1 MFSRLS
7 ILYSA
12 VCDKHFK
19 EYTFKMSKCFIP
31 SSYSAILVLIWDAL
45 MYSQVLFLRYFVAT
59 YFSTSLLKNNYS
71 SIVFDVCY
79 CLLYISFPLVGL
91 LADVW
96 IGRYKAITG
105 DIIMCFLAWILAGI
119 GYIVKDVFDSHII
132 FYTLY
137 GFAYLL
143 ELVGYASFKANIVQ
157 YNIDQLVGASADEL
171 STVIYLHCFSI
182 PLALTV
188 LKLCRCLI
196 DSFILPSYIIS
207 GLSVSIVLVTHSLFK
222 HWLENISLI
231 DNPIKLIFRVLNYAR
246 KHKYPENRSALTYW
260 EEEVPSRLDLGKEKY
275 GGPFSEEEVENVKT
289 IFRMI
294 PLFISMIGLGCTDE
308 TYWNIMSGQAVKVSY
323 ISCFTSLNF
332 FNSLTP
338 TVLLVFYFLLRLCLH
353 KYIPSMLKKIGLGLL
368 FAVCSMA
375 SYTVILRFYG
385 TGNEPSYINNVLIIP
400 QILSGIAYFSTFS
413 ASFEFTIAQC
423 PVQMRG
429 VMVGM
434 CMASLGI
441 GYAININLQYPFGCN
456 NDVLCTS
463 FKYYATKTGIV
474 LLILI
479 VFVILAKYYKFRVR
493 ENEVNIHQI
502 VDDHYQRYME
512 QEEQYNIS

>member
-1 MFSRLS
+1 MAVSFMISSR
-7 ILYSA
+7 
-12 VCDKHFK
+12 
-19 EYTFKMSKCFIP
+19 
-31 SSYSAILVLIWDAL
+31 SAILVLIWDTL
-45 MYSQVLFLRYFVAT
+45 IYSQALFLTNFAGTTYISQHEKGYPPVAA
-59 YFSTSLLKNNYS
+59 

-79 CLLYISFPLVGL
+79 SLVYLSSPLVGL

-96 IGRYKAITG
+96 IGRYKAITAG
-105 DIIMCFLAWILAGI
+105 IITCFLAWIFAGI
-119 GYIVKDVFDSHII
+119 GYIVKELFELNSISYI
-132 FYTLY
+132 MY
-137 GFAYLL
+137 GLAYLL
-143 ELVGYASFKANIVQ
+143 ELVGYTSFKANIVQ

-171 STVIYLHCFSI
+171 STVIYWHCFSI
-182 PLALTV
+182 PLVLTV
-188 LKLCRCLI
+188 LQLCRCLT

-207 GLSVSIVLVTHSLFK
+207 GVSVSIVLVTHSFFK
-222 HWLENISLI
+222 HWLENIFLI
-231 DNPIKLIFRVLNYAR
+231 DNPIKLIVGVLNYAR

-260 EEEVPSRLDLGKEKY
+260 EKEVPSRLDLGKEKY

-308 TYWNIMSGQAVKVSY
+308 VYWKVTLGQVRQDHVKISY
-323 ISCFTSLNF
+323 ISCITSLKF
-332 FNSLTP
+332 FMFITQMIL
-338 TVLLVFYFLLRLCLH
+338 FICYFLLRLCLY
-353 KYIPSMLKKIGLGLL
+353 KYIPSMLKKIVLGLL
-368 FAVCSMA
+368 FAVCSTV

-385 TGNEPSYINNVLIIP
+385 NEASYNNVLIIP
-400 QILSGIAYFSTFS
+400 QILFGITDFLIFPAFV
-413 ASFEFTIAQC
+413 EFTIAQC
-423 PVQMRG
+423 PAQMRG

-434 CMASLGI
+434 GMASIGI
-441 GYAININLQYPFGCN
+441 GYAININVQYPFDCT

-479 VFVILAKYYKFRVR
+479 VFVIVAKYYKFRVR

-512 QEEQYNIS
+512 QEEQYNHS

>member
-1 MFSRLS
+1 MKKSFV
-7 ILYSA
+7 I
-12 VCDKHFK
+12 
-19 EYTFKMSKCFIP
+19 
-31 SSYSAILVLIWDAL
+31 SSSSAILVLIWDAL
-45 MYSQVLFLRYFVAT
+45 IYSQLLFVRYSVAT
-59 YFSTSLLKNNYS
+59 YLSISHLENKYS
-71 SIVFDVCY
+71 RIVPDVCY
-79 CLLYISFPLVGL
+79 CLLFLSFPLVGL

-96 IGRYKAITG
+96 IGRYKAITAG
-105 DIIMCFLAWILAGI
+105 IIMCFLAWILAGI
-119 GYIVKDVFDSHII
+119 GYIVKDLFEFNSISFI
-132 FYTLY
+132 LY
-137 GFAYLL
+137 GLAYLL
-143 ELVGYASFKANIVQ
+143 ELVGYTSFKANIVQ

-171 STVIYLHCFSI
+171 STVIFLHCFSI
-182 PLALTV
+182 PLAYVV
-188 LKLCRCLI
+188 LQLCRCLT
-196 DSFILPSYIIS
+196 DTFILPSYIIS
-207 GLSVSIVLVTHSLFK
+207 GVSLCIVLVTHSLFK
-222 HWLENISLI
+222 QSLEKISLI
-231 DNPIKLIFRVLNYAR
+231 DNPIKLIVRVLNYAR

-294 PLFISMIGLGCTDE
+294 PLFISMIGLGCTE
-308 TYWNIMSGQAVKVSY
+308 EVYWNIMSGLAIKVSY

-332 FNSLTP
+332 FTFTTP
-338 TVLLVFYFLLRLCLH
+338 TVLLIFYLFLRLCLH

-375 SYTVILRFYG
+375 SYTIILRVY
-385 TGNEPSYINNVLIIP
+385 GNEPSLVIIIPHVLI
-400 QILSGIAYFSTFS
+400 GITNFLIFPAFV
-413 ASFEFTIAQC
+413 EFTIAQC

-434 CMASLGI
+434 CITSIGI
-441 GYAININLQYPFGCN
+441 GYAININIKYPFGCT
-456 NDVLCTS
+456 NDVLCTR

-502 VDDHYQRYME
+502 VDDHYQKYME
-512 QEEQYNIS
+512 QEEQNENQDY

>member
-1 MFSRLS
+1 M
-7 ILYSA
+7 A
-12 VCDKHFK
+12 
-19 EYTFKMSKCFIP
+19 KCFIAF
-31 SSYSAILVLIWDAL
+31 SFSAILVLIWDAL
-45 MYSQVLFLRYFVAT
+45 MYLQLIFMRYSVAT
-59 YFSTSLLKNNYS
+59 YLSTAHLENKYS
-71 SIVFDVCY
+71 RIVVDVCY
-79 CLLYISFPLVGL
+79 CLLFLSFPLVGL

-96 IGRYKAITG
+96 IGRYKAITAG
-105 DIIMCFLAWILAGI
+105 IIMCFLAWIFAGM
-119 GYIVKDVFDSHII
+119 GYIVKELFELNSISYI
-132 FYTLY
+132 LY
-137 GFAYLL
+137 GLAYLL
-143 ELVGYASFKANIVQ
+143 ELVGYTSFKANIVQ

-171 STVIYLHCFSI
+171 STVIYWHCFSI
-182 PLALTV
+182 PLAFVV
-188 LKLCRCLI
+188 LQLCRCLT

-207 GLSVSIVLVTHSLFK
+207 GVSVSVVLVTHSFFK
-222 HWLENISLI
+222 QSLENISLI
-231 DNPIKLIFRVLNYAR
+231 DNPIKLIVRVLNYAR

-308 TYWNIMSGQAVKVSY
+308 AYWSIMSGQAAIKVF
-323 ISCFTSLNF
+323 ISCITSLNF
-332 FNSLTP
+332 FKFITP
-338 TVLLVFYFLLRLCLH
+338 TLLLFFYFLLRLCFH

-368 FAVCSMA
+368 FAVCSTVC
-375 SYTVILRFYG
+375 YTVILRFYG
-385 TGNEPSYINNVLIIP
+385 NEPSYNNVLIIP
-400 QILSGIAYFSTFS
+400 QILSGIAIFLIFP
-413 ASFEFTIAQC
+413 ACFEFTIAQC

-434 CMASLGI
+434 CMASIRI
-441 GYAININLQYPFGCN
+441 GYAININIKYPFGCT
-456 NDVLCTS
+456 NDVFCSS

-479 VFVILAKYYKFRVR
+479 VFVIVAKYYKFRVR

-512 QEEQYNIS
+512 QEEQYNYEQ

>member
-1 MFSRLS
+1 M
-7 ILYSA
+7 
-12 VCDKHFK
+12 
-19 EYTFKMSKCFIP
+19 TKCFIP
-31 SSYSAILVLIWDAL
+31 SSSSAILVLIWDAL
-45 MYSQVLFLRYFVAT
+45 MYSQVLFLRYFTGTTYGNDYLPVVA
-59 YFSTSLLKNNYS
+59 

-79 CLLYISFPLVGL
+79 FLVFLSFPLVGL

-96 IGRYKAITG
+96 IGRYKAITAG
-105 DIIMCFLAWILAGI
+105 IIMCFLAWIFAGI
-119 GYIVKDVFDSHII
+119 GYIVTEFSSISFI
-132 FYTLY
+132 LY
-137 GFAYLL
+137 GLVYFL
-143 ELVGYASFKANIVQ
+143 ELVGYTSFKANIVQ

-171 STVIYLHCFSI
+171 STVIYWHCFSI
-182 PLALTV
+182 PLAFVV
-188 LKLCRCLI
+188 LQLCRCLI

-207 GLSVSIVLVTHSLFK
+207 GVLVSIVLVTHSFFK
-222 HWLENISLI
+222 KWLENISLI
-231 DNPIKLIFRVLNYAR
+231 DNPIKLIIRVLNYAR
-246 KHKYPENRSALTYW
+246 KHKHPESRSALTYW

-308 TYWNIMSGQAVKVSY
+308 VYWNIMLGQAVKVSY
-323 ISCFTSLNF
+323 ISCFTSLIF
-332 FNSLTP
+332 FKFLTL
-338 TVLLVFYFLLRLCLH
+338 TVLLFFYFLLRLCLH

-385 TGNEPSYINNVLIIP
+385 NNNVLIIP
-400 QILSGIAYFSTFS
+400 QILSGIAYALIFP
-413 ASFEFTIAQC
+413 ASLEFTIAQC

-434 CMASLGI
+434 CMASIGI
-441 GYAININLQYPFGCN
+441 GYAININVQYPFGCI

-463 FKYYATKTGIV
+463 FKYYAKTGIV

-512 QEEQYNIS
+512 QEEQYNMIS

>member
-1 MFSRLS
+1 MAVSFMISSR
-7 ILYSA
+7 
-12 VCDKHFK
+12 
-19 EYTFKMSKCFIP
+19 
-31 SSYSAILVLIWDAL
+31 SAILVLIWDAL
-45 MYSQVLFLRYFVAT
+45 MYSQVLFLRSTIFISPHEKDYPPMVA
-59 YFSTSLLKNNYS
+59 

-79 CLLYISFPLVGL
+79 CLFFLSFPLVGL

-96 IGRYKAITG
+96 IGRYKAITAG
-105 DIIMCFLAWILAGI
+105 IIMCFLAWIFAGI
-119 GYIVKDVFDSHII
+119 GHIVKDVFDFRSI
-132 FYTLY
+132 FFVLY
-137 GFAYLL
+137 GMAYLI
-143 ELVGYASFKANIVQ
+143 ELVGYTNFKANIVQ

-171 STVIYLHCFSI
+171 STVIYWHCFSI
-182 PLALTV
+182 PLVFAVLQLCHCLT
-188 LKLCRCLI
+188 
-196 DSFILPSYIIS
+196 DSFIPSYIIS
-207 GLSVSIVLVTHSLFK
+207 GVSVSIVLVTHSLFK

-231 DNPIKLIFRVLNYAR
+231 DNPIKLIVRVLNYAR

-289 IFRMI
+289 VFRMI

-308 TYWNIMSGQAVKVSY
+308 VYWKMTLGQSVKVSY
-323 ISCFTSLNF
+323 ISCFISLNF
-332 FNSLTP
+332 FMFITQM
-338 TVLLVFYFLLRLCLH
+338 LLFICYFLLRLCLH

-368 FAVCSMA
+368 FGVCSMA

-385 TGNEPSYINNVLIIP
+385 NKPSYNTVII
-400 QILSGIAYFSTFS
+400 ILSGIARFLIFP
-413 ASFEFTIAQC
+413 AGVEFTIAQC

-429 VMVGM
+429 MMVGV
-434 CMASLGI
+434 CIASIGI
-441 GYAININLQYPFGCN
+441 GYAININVRYPFGCT

-512 QEEQYNIS
+512 QEEQYINENQDY

>member
-1 MFSRLS
+1 M
-7 ILYSA
+7 A
-12 VCDKHFK
+12 VSF
-19 EYTFKMSKCFIP
+19 MI
-31 SSYSAILVLIWDAL
+31 SSHSAILVLVWDTL
-45 MYSQVLFLRYFVAT
+45 IYSQVLSLTNFAGTT
-59 YFSTSLLKNNYS
+59 YISQHEKDYPPVVSA
-71 SIVFDVCY
+71 SIVFDICY
-79 CLLYISFPLVGL
+79 FLVYLSFPLVGL

-96 IGRYKAITG
+96 IGRYKAITAG
-105 DIIMCFLAWILAGI
+105 IIMCFLAWIFAGI
-119 GYIVKDVFDSHII
+119 GYIVKSVFHFRSI
-132 FYTLY
+132 FFVLY
-137 GFAYLL
+137 GTAYLL
-143 ELVGYASFKANIVQ
+143 ELVGYTSFRANIVQ

-171 STVIYLHCFSI
+171 STVIYWHCFSI
-182 PLALTV
+182 PLVFSV
-188 LKLCRCLI
+188 LQLCRCLI

-207 GLSVSIVLVTHSLFK
+207 GVSVSIVLVTHSLFK

-231 DNPIKLIFRVLNYAR
+231 DNPIKLIVRVLNYAR

-308 TYWNIMSGQAVKVSY
+308 VYWKVTLGQDHVKVSY
-323 ISCFTSLNF
+323 ISCITSLNF
-332 FNSLTP
+332 FMFITQMIL
-338 TVLLVFYFLLRLCLH
+338 FICYFLLRLCLH

-385 TGNEPSYINNVLIIP
+385 NEASYNNVLIIL
-400 QILSGIAYFSTFS
+400 QILSGIAYFLIYPVFV
-413 ASFEFTIAQC
+413 EFTIAQC
-423 PVQMRG
+423 PAQMRG

-434 CMASLGI
+434 CMASIGI
-441 GYAININLQYPFGCN
+441 GYAININVQYPFGCT

-479 VFVILAKYYKFRVR
+479 VFVIFAKYYKFRVR

-512 QEEQYNIS
+512 QEEQYNYS

>member
-1 MFSRLS
+1 M
-7 ILYSA
+7 A
-12 VCDKHFK
+12 
-19 EYTFKMSKCFIP
+19 KCFIA
-31 SSYSAILVLIWDAL
+31 SSRSAILVLIWDAL
-45 MYSQVLFLRYFVAT
+45 MYSQLLFMRYSYLSSFH
-59 YFSTSLLKNNYS
+59 LENKYS
-71 SIVFDVCY
+71 SIVVDVCY
-79 CLLYISFPLVGL
+79 CLLFLSYPLVGL

-96 IGRYKAITG
+96 IGRYKAITAG
-105 DIIMCFLAWILAGI
+105 IIMCFLAWIFAGI
-119 GYIVKDVFDSHII
+119 GYIVKDLYEFNSISFV
-132 FYTLY
+132 LY
-137 GFAYLL
+137 GLAYLL
-143 ELVGYASFKANIVQ
+143 ELIGYTSFKANIVQ

-171 STVIYLHCFSI
+171 STVIYWHCFSI
-182 PLALTV
+182 PLAFVV
-188 LKLCRCLI
+188 LQLCRCLI

-207 GLSVSIVLVTHSLFK
+207 GISVSIVLVTQSLFK

-231 DNPIKLIFRVLNYAR
+231 DNPIKLIVRVFNYAR

-275 GGPFSEEEVENVKT
+275 GGQFSEEEVENVKT
-289 IFRMI
+289 IFHMI

-308 TYWNIMSGQAVKVSY
+308 VYWNIMSGKAVKVSY
-323 ISCFTSLNF
+323 IISCFTFLNF
-332 FNSLTP
+332 FKFLTP
-338 TVLLVFYFLLRLCLH
+338 TVLLVFYVLLKLCLH

-375 SYTVILRFYG
+375 FYTVILRFYG
-385 TGNEPSYINNVLIIP
+385 NEASYNSILIVP
-400 QILSGIAYFSTFS
+400 QILSGIAYFLTFS

-423 PVQMRG
+423 PAQMRG

-434 CMASLGI
+434 CMASIGI
-441 GYAININLQYPFGCN
+441 GFAININIKYPFGCT

-479 VFVILAKYYKFRVR
+479 AFVILAKYYKFRVR

-512 QEEQYNIS
+512 QEQQYMTESAHFKTTLTT

>member
-1 MFSRLS
+1 MTKS
-7 ILYSA
+7 
-12 VCDKHFK
+12 
-19 EYTFKMSKCFIP
+19 FIP
-31 SSYSAILVLIWDAL
+31 SSRSAILVLIWDTL
-45 MYSQVLFLRYFVAT
+45 MYSQALFLRYSVAT
-59 YFSTSLLKNNYS
+59 YFGTSLLKNNYS

-79 CLLYISFPLVGL
+79 CLLFLSTPLVGL

-96 IGRYKAITG
+96 IGRYKAITAG
-105 DIIMCFLAWILAGI
+105 IIMCFLSWIFAGI
-119 GYIVKDVFDSHII
+119 GNIVKDVFHFRSI
-132 FYTLY
+132 FFVLY
-137 GFAYLL
+137 GLAYLL
-143 ELVGYASFKANIVQ
+143 ELVGYTSFKANIVQ

-171 STVIYLHCFSI
+171 STVIYWHCFSI
-182 PLALTV
+182 PLVFGV
-188 LKLCRCLI
+188 LQLCRCLI

-207 GLSVSIVLVTHSLFK
+207 GVSVSVVLVTHSLFK

-231 DNPIKLIFRVLNYAR
+231 DNPIKLIVRVLNYAR

-294 PLFISMIGLGCTDE
+294 PLFISTIGLSCTDE
-308 TYWNIMSGQAVKVSY
+308 VYWNIMSGQAVKFSY
-323 ISCFTSLNF
+323 ISCFTSLNVF
-332 FNSLTP
+332 KFLTP
-338 TVLLVFYFLLRLCLH
+338 TVLLVFYLLLRLCLH

-368 FAVCSMA
+368 FAVCSTV

-385 TGNEPSYINNVLIIP
+385 NGASHNTVTLIIP
-400 QILSGIAYFSTFS
+400 QILSGIAYFLAVP
-413 ASFEFTIAQC
+413 ASLEFTIAQC

-434 CMASLGI
+434 CIASIGI
-441 GYAININLQYPFGCN
+441 GYAININVQYPFGCN

-493 ENEVNIHQI
+493 ENEVNIYQI
-502 VDDHYQRYME
+502 VDHHYQRYME
-512 QEEQYNIS
+512 QEEQYMNNVNHY

>member
-1 MFSRLS
+1 MSLFIQFMFIKFLLQLSKSFMISSR
-7 ILYSA
+7 
-12 VCDKHFK
+12 
-19 EYTFKMSKCFIP
+19 
-31 SSYSAILVLIWDAL
+31 SAILVLIWDAL
-45 MYSQVLFLRYFVAT
+45 MYSQVLFLRYSAAT
-59 YFSTSLLKNNYS
+59 YFGTSHLKNNYS

-79 CLLYISFPLVGL
+79 CLGFLSFPLVGL
-91 LADVW
+91 LTDVW
-96 IGRYKAITG
+96 IGRYKAITAG
-105 DIIMCFLAWILAGI
+105 IIMCFLAWIFAGI
-119 GYIVKDVFDSHII
+119 GYIVKDVFHFHSI
-132 FYTLY
+132 FFVLY
-137 GFAYLL
+137 GMGYLL
-143 ELVGYASFKANIVQ
+143 ELVGYTSFKANIFQ

-171 STVIYLHCFSI
+171 STVIYWHCFNI
-182 PLALTV
+182 PLAFVV
-188 LKLCRCLI
+188 LQLCRCLT

-207 GLSVSIVLVTHSLFK
+207 GVSVSIVLVTHSLFK

-231 DNPIKLIFRVLNYAR
+231 DNPIKLIVRVLNYAR

-260 EEEVPSRLDLGKEKY
+260 EEEAPSRLDLGKEKY

-294 PLFISMIGLGCTDE
+294 PLFIAMIGLGCTDE
-308 TYWNIMSGQAVKVSY
+308 VYWKLMSGQIHFQPLL
-323 ISCFTSLNF
+323 ISCLTSLSF
-332 FNSLTP
+332 FKFLTLMILF
-338 TVLLVFYFLLRLCLH
+338 VLYFLLRLCLH

-385 TGNEPSYINNVLIIP
+385 NEASLVIIP
-400 QILSGIAYFSTFS
+400 HALIGIAYFLINP

-434 CMASLGI
+434 CIASLGI
-441 GYAININLQYPFGCN
+441 GYAININIKYPFECTT
-456 NDVLCTS
+456 DVLCTR

-512 QEEQYNIS
+512 QEEQYNYGQ

>member
-1 MFSRLS
+1 MAVSFMISSR
-7 ILYSA
+7 
-12 VCDKHFK
+12 
-19 EYTFKMSKCFIP
+19 
-31 SSYSAILVLIWDAL
+31 SAILVFIWDTF
-45 MYSQVLFLRYFVAT
+45 MFSQLLFLAYFTSTTYISQHEKGYPPVAA
-59 YFSTSLLKNNYS
+59 
-71 SIVFDVCY
+71 SIVFEVCH
-79 CLLYISFPLVGL
+79 CLVFLSFPLVGL

-96 IGRYKAITG
+96 IGRYKAITAG
-105 DIIMCFLAWILAGI
+105 IIMCFLAWIFAGI
-119 GYIVKDVFDSHII
+119 GYIVRDVFDSHII
-132 FYTLY
+132 FYILY
-137 GFAYLL
+137 GLAYLL
-143 ELVGYASFKANIVQ
+143 ELVGYTTFKANIVQ
-157 YNIDQLVGASADEL
+157 FNVDQLVGASADEL
-171 STVIYLHCFSI
+171 STVIYWHCFSI
-182 PLALTV
+182 PLAFDV
-188 LKLCRCLI
+188 LQLCRCLT
-196 DSFILPSYIIS
+196 DSFILSSYIIS
-207 GLSVSIVLVTHSLFK
+207 GVSVSVVLVTHYFFK

-231 DNPIKLIFRVLNYAR
+231 DNPIKLIVRVLNYAR

-260 EEEVPSRLDLGKEKY
+260 EEEIPSRLNLGKEKY

-289 IFRMI
+289 IFHMI
-294 PLFISMIGLGCTDE
+294 PLFISMIAFGCTDE
-308 TYWNIMSGQAVKVSY
+308 VYWNIISGQVIKVSY

-332 FNSLTP
+332 FKFLTS
-338 TVLLVFYFLLRLCLH
+338 TVLLVCYFLLRLCLH

-385 TGNEPSYINNVLIIP
+385 NEPSYNNVLIIP
-400 QILSGIAYFSTFS
+400 QVLFGIIYVLIIPTSL
-413 ASFEFTIAQC
+413 EFTIAQC

-434 CMASLGI
+434 WIASIGI
-441 GYAININLQYPFGCN
+441 GYAININIKYPFGCTT
-456 NDVLCTS
+456 DVLCTN

-512 QEEQYNIS
+512 QEEQYNYN